1 MVVEVQRINSNCI
14 IVLTCLLN
22 GRINTW
28 MGCLRFTQVGNPHPL
43 QSRSLWQP
51 FDKLLKIFARGQ
63 RGETI
68 CILKKQQQQH
78 CSVVIHIAANIWVR
92 NKNSNRY
99 LLLRLDRD
107 DDVDL
112 GREAQDSGTTV
123 PVLHGES
130 NLLRFSILKVCFM
143 SC

>member
-1 MVVEVQRINSNCI
+1 M
-14 IVLTCLLN
+14 
-22 GRINTW
+22 
-28 MGCLRFTQVGNPHPL
+28 
-43 QSRSLWQP
+43 
-51 FDKLLKIFARGQ
+51 
-63 RGETI
+63 
-68 CILKKQQQQH
+68 
-78 CSVVIHIAANIWVR
+78 R

-112 GREAQDSGTTV
+112 GRGAQDSGTTV